1 MKTAVL
7 RKEETVASMREQY
20 QAALKRADH
29 LEGLLEQQR
38 KQMLGA
44 VGGGGGGGGGANSSF
59 SVKSPNQR
67 KH

>member
-1 MKTAVL
+1 M

-44 VGGGGGGGGGANSSF
+44 VGGSGGSF
-59 SVKSPNQR
+59 NAKSPNQR
-67 KH
+67 KN